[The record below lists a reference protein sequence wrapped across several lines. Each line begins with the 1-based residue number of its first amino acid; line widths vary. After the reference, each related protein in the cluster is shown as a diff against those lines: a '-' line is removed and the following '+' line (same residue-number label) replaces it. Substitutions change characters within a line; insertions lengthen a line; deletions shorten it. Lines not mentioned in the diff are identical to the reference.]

1 MCVRGLISKLR
12 AILSSPLAAMGN
24 RMSDDDYASME
35 QPLINV
41 YGLAAA
47 LEAFAT
53 ERDWAQFHSPKNL
66 VMALTGEVGE
76 LAEVFQ
82 WMTEEASKGAA
93 TDPRTAQSVKDE
105 LADVL
110 LYLVR
115 LSSVLGVDLDS
126 AVRDKLVTNSLKYPV
141 DKARGSSKKYTEM

>member
-1 MCVRGLISKLR
+1 MTQDSQSTKPLVD
-12 AILSSPLAAMGN
+12 LS
-24 RMSDDDYASME
+24 
-35 QPLINV
+35 
-41 YGLAAA
+41 GLAAA
-47 LEAFAT
+47 LEEFAT

-82 WMTEEASKGAA
+82 WMTEDASKAAA

-110 LYLVR
+110 LYVVR
-115 LSSVLGVDLDS
+115 LSAVLGVDLD
-126 AVRDKLVTNSLKYPV
+126 AAAREKLATNRLKYPV
-141 DKARGSSKKYTEM
+141 AKAHGSSLKYNKL

>member
-1 MCVRGLISKLR
+1 
-12 AILSSPLAAMGN
+12 MGN

-115 LSSVLGVDLDS
+115 LSSVLGVDLDA
-126 AVRDKLVTNSLKYPV
+126 AVRDKLISNSLKYPV
-141 DKARGSSKKYTEM
+141 EKARGSSKKYTEI